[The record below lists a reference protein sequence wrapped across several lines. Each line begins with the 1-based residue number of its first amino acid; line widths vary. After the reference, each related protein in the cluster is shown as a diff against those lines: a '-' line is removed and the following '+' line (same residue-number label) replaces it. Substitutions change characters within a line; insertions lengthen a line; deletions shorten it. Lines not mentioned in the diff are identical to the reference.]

1 MWQRICLLLLFI
13 ANAAGAQ
20 TTLIHA
26 GTLLAIPGEAPSPR
40 QTVVVQGD
48 RIIEIRNG
56 FTAPD
61 EFGDDATVIDLA
73 NQFVM
78 PGLMDMHVHLSGE
91 ITPQSRNE
99 ALYVSTS
106 MEALRAA
113 HYAKKTLMAGFTT
126 VRDLGADPEVI
137 YALRDSI
144 ADGYVEGP
152 RVFAAGSALA
162 ATGGHGDVDG
172 YKAELLE
179 LWTPDTICDGPYECR
194 RAVRHAVKFGADWIK
209 ITATGGVL
217 SDTKT
222 GTGQQMTDDELV
234 EIVETAHNLGV
245 KVAAHAHG
253 TDGINAALRAGVDS
267 IDHGTF
273 LDRESI
279 RLFKSHG
286 SYLVPT
292 LSPGIKLPAQ
302 MEDNPFFTDAIKTKA
317 YAASAAAASNFADA
331 QKAGVKIAFGT
342 DSAVTPHGENADEF
356 VMMVEA
362 GMDPMDALHAATVAA
377 ADLLGQSD
385 SLGTIAAG
393 KLADIVA
400 VNGNPLDNIAVM
412 RDVAMVMKAGKQYR

>member
-1 MWQRICLLLLFI
+1 MLQRICLLMLLATQTSF
-13 ANAAGAQ
+13 AQ

-26 GTLLAIPGEAPSPR
+26 GTLLAIPGELPTR
-40 QTVVVQGD
+40 QQTVVIEGD
-48 RIIEIRNG
+48 RIVEVRGG
-56 FTAPD
+56 FADPS
-61 EFGDDATVIDLA
+61 EFGADATVIDLGE
-73 NQFVM
+73 QFVM
-78 PGLMDMHVHLSGE
+78 PGLMDMHVHLSGQLSPE
-91 ITPQSRNE
+91 SRTE
-99 ALYVSTS
+99 VLYVTTS
-106 MEALRAA
+106 MEALRGA

-137 YALRDSI
+137 YALRKSI
-144 ADGYVEGP
+144 ADGYIEGP

-172 YKAELLE
+172 YKAQLLE
-179 LWTPDTICDGPYECR
+179 LWTPDTICDGPHDCR

-217 SDTKT
+217 SDTAT
-222 GTGQQMTDDELV
+222 GTGQQMTDDELT
-234 EIVETAHNLGV
+234 EIVQTAHGLGV

-279 RLFKSHG
+279 GLFKSTG

-292 LSPGIKLPAQ
+292 LSPSIKIPAQ
-302 MEDNPFFTDAIKTKA
+302 MEGNPFFTEDIKAKA
-317 YAASAAAASNFADA
+317 NAASAAAVGNFAA
-331 QKAGVKIAFGT
+331 AYKAGVKIAFGT

-356 VMMVEA
+356 GMMVEA
-362 GMDPMDALHAATVAA
+362 GMAPMDALRAATVAA
-377 ADLLGQSD
+377 AELLDKSD
-385 SLGTIAAG
+385 SLGTIEAG

-400 VNGNPLDNIAVM
+400 VNGNPIENVSVI
-412 RDVAMVMKAGKQYR
+412 RDVVMVMKAGVRYR

>member
-13 ANAAGAQ
+13 TNAAGAQ

>member
-13 ANAAGAQ
+13 TNAAGAQ

-302 MEDNPFFTDAIKTKA
+302 MEDNPFFTDAIKAKA